1 MKRWKLNWK
10 RDFEM
15 ELEILKDK
23 IGNIGKWN
31 WKHWKMELERLENEI
46 ENIGKWHWENWKIH
60 LEIGIRNWICW
71 KLE

>member
-1 MKRWKLNWK
+1 
-10 RDFEM
+10 M
-15 ELEILKDK
+15 ELETLENG
-23 IGNIGKWN
+23 IGNIGKLI

-60 LEIGIRNWICW
+60 LEIGIGNWICW